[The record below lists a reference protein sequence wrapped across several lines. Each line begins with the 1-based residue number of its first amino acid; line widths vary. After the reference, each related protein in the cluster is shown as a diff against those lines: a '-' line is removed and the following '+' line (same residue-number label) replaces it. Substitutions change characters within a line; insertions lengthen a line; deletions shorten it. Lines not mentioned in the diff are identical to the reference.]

1 MRVEI
6 LVLNV
11 DAELVKALGSLMDLE
26 TLESDISVLI
36 KRYKIIF
43 LNMFKFL
50 MQLL

>member
-11 DAELVKALGSLMDLE
+11 EAELVKSLGALMDLE

-36 KRYKIIF
+36 KKYKIILKKIY
-43 LNMFKFL
+43 LNL
-50 MQLL
+50 